1 MGIISSVVALV
12 VAALLVV
19 GGLGG
24 ATVGS
29 FMQTSAPHIAQAQAP
44 AAGSFAQQ
52 STSHTAQAQVSATT
66 DPPEAQGQ
74 EAEELTTA
82 ADTDNV
88 QVQEG
93 DQSGPD
99 DGVAMKEAGD
109 GQDAA
114 PTGTPAISVDAAK
127 QAAEAYLN
135 AGMATKVEL
144 DEENGRLVY
153 GVEIGSA
160 DVKVDATSG
169 SVIGT
174 ESGED

>member
-29 FMQTSAPHIAQAQAP
+29 FMQTSAPHIAQAQ
-44 AAGSFAQQ
+44 
-52 STSHTAQAQVSATT
+52 VSATT

-82 ADTDNV
+82 ADTANV

-93 DQSGPD
+93 DRSGPD
-99 DGVAMKEAGD
+99 DGVAVQEADD
-109 GQDAA
+109 GQDSA
-114 PTGTPAISVDAAK
+114 PTGTPAISADVAK
-127 QAAEAYLN
+127 QAAETYLN
-135 AGMATKVEL
+135 AGTATRVEL
-144 DEENGRLVY
+144 EEENGRLVY

-160 DVKVDATSG
+160 DVKVDAMSG
-169 SVIGT
+169 AVIRT
-174 ESGED
+174 ENGAD